1 MPLNTSIR
9 DELLSSAQRASG
21 RCWRVVE
28 AQNIISTA
36 KLTDTAAEQSLLE
49 DLIEKSKPR
58 VPPECRQLNYLLS
71 TPFRYGAPY
80 PRGSRFRRSGHT
92 RGVFYGAENPDT
104 AIAELCFWRLVFFSE
119 SPSTGWPSEAG
130 EYTAFAARYSTERAI
145 DLTRSPFDALRVVWA
160 HKTRYDE
167 CQEFADLAR
176 SSEIEVVKYLS
187 VRDPKKQLNIALLT
201 CRAFAANDPVERQTW
216 RIILGSNGA
225 RALCEMPRMNL
236 DFDRSAF
243 RGDPRIDG
251 MRWDR

>member
-1 MPLNTSIR
+1 MPLSISIL

-49 DLIEKSKPR
+49 DLIEKSKPQ

-80 PRGSRFRRSGHT
+80 PRGSRFRRAGHT

-119 SPSTGWPSEAG
+119 SPATGWPSEAG

-145 DLTRSPFDALRVVWA
+145 DLTRPPFDARRAVWT

-167 CQEFADLAR
+167 CQEFAELAR
-176 SSEIEVVKYLS
+176 SAEIEVIKYLS
-187 VRDPKKQLNIALLT
+187 VRDPKKQLNIALLA
-201 CRAFAANDPVERQTW
+201 CRAFAATDPVERQTW

-225 RALCEMPRMNL
+225 RALCEMPRMSL
-236 DFDRSAF
+236 DFDRNAF

>member
-49 DLIEKSKPR
+49 DLIEKSKPQ
-58 VPPECRQLNYLLS
+58 VPPECRQLNFLLS

-145 DLTRSPFDALRVVWA
+145 DLTRAPFDARRVVWT

-176 SSEIEVVKYLS
+176 SAEIEVIKYLS

-201 CRAFAANDPVERQTW
+201 CRAFAASDPVERQTW

-225 RALCEMPRMNL
+225 RALCEMPRMSL

-243 RGDPRIDG
+243 RSDPRIDG

>member
-1 MPLNTSIR
+1 MPLSISIR

-71 TPFRYGAPY
+71 TPFRYGSPY

-145 DLTRSPFDALRVVWA
+145 DLTRSPFDARRVVWA